1 MLIPKCTFSVDY
13 NIVEGIFFA
22 FVHLQLLFNLKHII
36 FESLKYFLKGVYC
49 ILKLKKALPIF
60 LFFTIIF
67 CSISISSI
75 YAASSMSTPSLVTKI
90 NNAFT
95 KIQKYLVKISIPI
108 CGVCIISGIL
118 LRKLCF
124 GDEQKAIL
132 GKRMIINSVIGYAAI
147 QSIDVIIKFIDSV
160 IK

>member
-1 MLIPKCTFSVDY
+1 MKLKLIFSFVF
-13 NIVEGIFFA
+13 IF
-22 FVHLQLLFNLKHII
+22 VII
-36 FESLKYFLKGVYC
+36 FSLCF
-49 ILKLKKALPIF
+49 
-60 LFFTIIF
+60 
-67 CSISISSI
+67 SSV
-75 YAASSMSTPSLVTKI
+75 YAASSASTPSLVTKI

-108 CGVCIISGIL
+108 CAVCIICGIL

-132 GKRMIINSVIGYAAI
+132 GKRMIINSIVGYAAI

>member
-1 MLIPKCTFSVDY
+1 MYYYLKFK
-13 NIVEGIFFA
+13 F
-22 FVHLQLLFNLKHII
+22 LLSII
-36 FESLKYFLKGVYC
+36 L
-49 ILKLKKALPIF
+49 
-60 LFFTIIF
+60 FTIIIF
-67 CSISISSI
+67 SLSISSI
-75 YAASSMSTPSLVTKI
+75 YAASNASTPSLVTKI

-108 CGVCIISGIL
+108 CAVCIICGIL

-132 GKRMIINSVIGYAAI
+132 GKRMIINSIVGYAAI

>member
-1 MLIPKCTFSVDY
+1 MY
-13 NIVEGIFFA
+13 Y
-22 FVHLQLLFNLKHII
+22 H
-36 FESLKYFLKGVYC
+36 
-49 ILKLKKALPIF
+49 LKLKFVFSIIL
-60 LFFTIIF
+60 FTIIIF
-67 CSISISSI
+67 SLSFSSL
-75 YAASSMSTPSLVTKI
+75 YAASSTSTPSLVTKI
-90 NNAFT
+90 SNAFT

-108 CGVCIISGIL
+108 CAVCIICGIL

-132 GKRMIINSVIGYAAI
+132 GKRMIINSIVGYAAI

>member
-1 MLIPKCTFSVDY
+1 M
-13 NIVEGIFFA
+13 
-22 FVHLQLLFNLKHII
+22 
-36 FESLKYFLKGVYC
+36 
-49 ILKLKKALPIF
+49 KLKFVFSIIL
-60 LFFTIIF
+60 FTIIIF
-67 CSISISSI
+67 SLSFSSL
-75 YAASSMSTPSLVTKI
+75 YAASSTSTPSLVTKI

-108 CGVCIISGIL
+108 CAVCIICGIL

-132 GKRMIINSVIGYAAI
+132 GKRMIINSIVGYAAI

>member
-1 MLIPKCTFSVDY
+1 MYFYLKSKILFSVL
-13 NIVEGIFFA
+13 I
-22 FVHLQLLFNLKHII
+22 
-36 FESLKYFLKGVYC
+36 
-49 ILKLKKALPIF
+49 
-60 LFFTIIF
+60 FFTIIIF
-67 CSISISSI
+67 SISTSSV
-75 YAASSMSTPSLVTKI
+75 YAASSTSTPSLVTKI

-132 GKRMIINSVIGYAAI
+132 GKRMIINSIIGYAAI

>member
-1 MLIPKCTFSVDY
+1 MKLKLIFS
-13 NIVEGIFFA
+13 FA
-22 FVHLQLLFNLKHII
+22 FIFVII
-36 FESLKYFLKGVYC
+36 FSLCF
-49 ILKLKKALPIF
+49 
-60 LFFTIIF
+60 
-67 CSISISSI
+67 SSV
-75 YAASSMSTPSLVTKI
+75 YAASSASTPSLVTKI

-108 CGVCIISGIL
+108 CAVCIICGIL

-132 GKRMIINSVIGYAAI
+132 GKRMIINSIVGYAAI